1 VTALSSGASRRRLSP
16 RRRLLFV
23 VVAVVLVMT
32 AGLVGFS
39 VAHQDGPTLGNAG
52 VRQDKPGPVLLVP
65 GYGGGTAGLD
75 RLAIRL
81 RAAGRQV
88 SVVSLPGNGTG
99 DLDAQ
104 ADVLDS
110 AAREAMAGGAKS
122 VDVVGYSAGGVV
134 ARLWA
139 RDHGG
144 AARARR
150 IVTLGSPHH
159 GTDLAAVAGLLAPGS
174 CPRACQ
180 ELVPGSALMAGLNRG
195 DETPDGPEWVSIWT
209 SKDLVVSPP
218 DSARLAGAHNVVVQR
233 ICPGRAVDHG
243 QLPTDAVV
251 GALVLR
257 ALGAQ
262 PFVTPRSADCA
273 ALSAAR

>member
-1 VTALSSGASRRRLSP
+1 VTALSKDASRSRLSP
-16 RRRLLFV
+16 RRRLLFAV
-23 VVAVVLVMT
+23 VVVVLVMAT
-32 AGLVGFS
+32 GALGFS
-39 VAHQDGPTLGNAG
+39 LAQQAG
-52 VRQDKPGPVLLVP
+52 QSVSAAVRQDKPGPVLLVP
-65 GYGGGTAGLD
+65 GYGGGIGGLD
-75 RLAIRL
+75 QLAVRL

-88 SVVSLPGNGTG
+88 SIVSLPGNGTG

-104 ADVLDS
+104 ADVLD
-110 AAREAMAGGAKS
+110 AAVRHALAGGAQS

-139 RDHGG
+139 RNHGG
-144 AARARR
+144 ATRARR

-180 ELVPGSALMAGLNRG
+180 ELTPGSALMSGLNRG
-195 DETPDGPEWVSIWT
+195 DETPDGPQWVSIW
-209 SKDLVVSPP
+209 SSQDLVVSPP
-218 DSARLAGAHNVVVQR
+218 DSARLAGARNVVVQR

-257 ALGAQ
+257 ALDVR
-262 PFVTPRSADCA
+262 PFVTPGPHECA
-273 ALSAAR
+273 ALSAQP

>member
-1 VTALSSGASRRRLSP
+1 MTALSNRASRRRLSP
-16 RRRLLFV
+16 RRRLLFAV
-23 VVAVVLVMT
+23 VVVVLVVAT
-32 AGLVGFS
+32 GAVGFS
-39 VAHQDGPTLGNAG
+39 LAHRAGQSVSVG

-65 GYGGGTAGLD
+65 GYGGGVGGLD
-75 RLAIRL
+75 QLAVRL

-88 SVVSLPGNGTG
+88 SIVSLPGNGTG
-99 DLDAQ
+99 DLDVQ
-104 ADVLDS
+104 ADVLDT
-110 AAREAMAGGAKS
+110 AARQALAGGAQS

-134 ARLWA
+134 ARIWA

-174 CPRACQ
+174 CPLACQ
-180 ELVPGSALMAGLNRG
+180 QLEPGSDLITGLNRG
-195 DETPDGPEWVSIWT
+195 DETPAGPEWVSIWT
-209 SKDLVVSPP
+209 SQDLVVSPP
-218 DSARLAGAHNVVVQR
+218 DSARLAGARNVVVQR

-257 ALGAQ
+257 ALDAK
-262 PFVTPRSADCA
+262 PFGTPTPADCA
-273 ALSAAR
+273 ALSAQG

>member
-1 VTALSSGASRRRLSP
+1 MTATLSP
-16 RRRLLFV
+16 RRRLLFT
-23 VVAVVLVMT
+23 VVAVVLVMS
-32 AGLVGFS
+32 AGAVG
-39 VAHQDGPTLGNAG
+39 VAVTRHDGPGAHRTA
-52 VRQDKPGPVLLVP
+52 VAQDKPGPVLLVP

-75 RLAIRL
+75 RLAVRL

-104 ADVLDS
+104 ADAL
-110 AAREAMAGGAKS
+110 AAAAHQALAGGAQS

-139 RDHGG
+139 RDDGG

-150 IVTLGSPHH
+150 IVTLGSPQH
-159 GTDLAAVAGLLAPGS
+159 GTDLAAVAGVLVPGS
-174 CPRACQ
+174 CPLACQ
-180 ELVPGSALMAGLNRG
+180 ELVPGSDLMTGLNRG
-195 DETPDGPEWVSIWT
+195 DETPDGPEWISIWT
-209 SKDLVVSPP
+209 SQDLVVSPP

-243 QLPTDAVV
+243 QLPSDAVV

-257 ALGAQ
+257 ALDAK
-262 PFVTPRSADCA
+262 PFVTPTSAACA
-273 ALSAAR
+273 RLSAQP

>member
-1 VTALSSGASRRRLSP
+1 MTALSNRVRQRRLSP
-16 RRRLLFV
+16 RRRLLFA
-23 VVAVVLVMT
+23 VVAVVLVVSVGI
-32 AGLVGFS
+32 AGLSIARHHGTS
-39 VAHQDGPTLGNAG
+39 SGG
-52 VRQDKPGPVLLVP
+52 VPQNEPGPVLLVP

-75 RLAIRL
+75 QLAARL
-81 RAAGRQV
+81 RAAGRRV
-88 SVVSLPGNGTG
+88 SVVSLPGDGTG

-104 ADVLDS
+104 ADVLDT
-110 AAREAMAGGAKS
+110 AARAALAGGAKS

-159 GTDLAAVAGLLAPGS
+159 GTDLAEVAGLLAPGT
-174 CPRACQ
+174 CPLACQ
-180 ELVPGSALMAGLNRG
+180 QLVPGSDLMSALNSG
-195 DETPDGPEWVSIWT
+195 DETPTGPEWVSIWT
-209 SKDLVVSPP
+209 SQDHVVSPP
-218 DSARLAGAHNVVVQR
+218 DSAHLAGARNVVVQR

-251 GALVLR
+251 GSLVLR
-257 ALGAQ
+257 ALDAK
-262 PFVTPRSADCA
+262 PFGTPTPNDCA
-273 ALSAAR
+273 ALAAAP